1 MVHLENPQVGIV
13 VVPFSGRGLQDR
25 PPMKFPPL
33 SGQEAWVGWDL
44 PCPCWECSKR
54 EYC

>member
-25 PPMKFPPL
+25 PPMKFSTFVWAGSMGKVGSALPL
-33 SGQEAWVGWDL
+33 LGVQ
-44 PCPCWECSKR
+44 
-54 EYC
+54 